1 ELAEG
6 ILLCVL
12 GVLCVPFLMSC
23 GGTGLFKQYEYEED
37 MYLSLDGSATL
48 YVNSS
53 IAALNALRG
62 TRFDA
67 TPSTPVDRDAVRAY
81 FTSPTTLVTRVTT
94 SRRSG
99 RRFVH
104 VRMDVDDVTRL
115 SEGAPFAWSTYTFKR
130 SDDHYAFEQAIG
142 PAANTA
148 TGPSHAGWTGHE
160 IVAF

>member
-1 ELAEG
+1 MLLAAAADG
-6 ILLCVL
+6 TKNAKVAKDAKISFQGFLGGLCVL
-12 GVLCVPFLMSC
+12 CVLCSGC
-23 GGTGLFKQYEYEED
+23 SGAGLFKQYEYEED

-81 FTSPTTLVTRVTT
+81 FTSPTTRVTRVTT

-104 VRMDVDDVTRL
+104 VRMDVDDVTR
-115 SEGAPFAWSTYTFKR
+115 
-130 SDDHYAFEQAIG
+130 
-142 PAANTA
+142 
-148 TGPSHAGWTGHE
+148 
-160 IVAF
+160 